1 MSALRQSYS
10 LIKRAYS
17 KQKRNPITTASTL
30 RLQVA
35 VPVGTSKTTIQF
47 PIIQG
52 DEATTYAEAMMLNR
66 ADSFTATSMGL
77 FIGGLTDAG
86 VAVSAGATNYA
97 LTSYPAFSNGISLAS
112 GQAETLFY
120 NSKINIAIN
129 NVQYLQNFDTYSMY
143 NAGVSQVNR
152 NQGGVANVGVAP
164 TLPADSTRGSNAGF
178 VDLIPTLQFSGTSKI
193 DITLALPNALTV
205 TTSAFILVLMFRGFL
220 SLGASNLNR

>member
-10 LIKRAYS
+10 LIKRAYA

-35 VPVGTSKTTIQF
+35 VPTGTSKTTVQF

-77 FIGGLTDAG
+77 FVGGLLDVGTSITAG
-86 VAVSAGATNYA
+86 NTNYGLYPYPSTAVQAA
-97 LTSYPAFSNGISLAS
+97 LAT
-112 GQAETLFY
+112 GQSETLFY

-143 NAGVSQVNR
+143 NAGVAQNSR
-152 NQGGVANVGVAP
+152 LFATGGTPINQ
-164 TLPADSTRGSNAGF
+164 DSVRGSNAGF

-193 DITLALPNALTV
+193 DITLALPAALTV
-205 TTSAFILVLMFRGFL
+205 TNAFILVLMFRGFL

>member
-10 LIKRAYS
+10 LIKAAYA

-35 VPVGTSKTTIQF
+35 VPTGTSKTTFQF

-86 VAVSAGATNYA
+86 AAVTAGATNYG
-97 LTSYPAFSNGISLAS
+97 LTSYPSASNAIALAS
-112 GQAETLFY
+112 GQSETLFY

-143 NAGVSQVNR
+143 NAGVNQQNR
-152 NQGGVANVGVAP
+152 NLGGIVNAATYP
-164 TLPADSTRGSNAGF
+164 LPADSVRGSNSGF

-193 DITLALPNALTV
+193 DITLSLPNALTV
-205 TTSAFILVLMFRGFL
+205 TTHNFILVLMFRGFL